1 MPGEIKIMYLNL
13 YKLTLSQ
20 LLFSGFDSK
29 FKVNIYN
36 EHFPE
41 TLEKYTRFSK
51 FTFSVNVMDVL
62 MERLYAAKFAEIGK
76 KIKQMLSNSLRLNFC
91 YLKNIRILHPKII
104 QHILENKQKNKCVC
118 IYEIIQSIIMKM
130 IMKMKNRSH
139 RYDMNRFR
147 SRHGQ
152 KYSKHKKCLTM
163 MVLICIK

>member
-152 KYSKHKKCLTM
+152 NIVS
-163 MVLICIK
+163 IKNVSR

>member
-76 KIKQMLSNSLRLNFC
+76 KNQANAKQL
-91 YLKNIRILHPKII
+91 
-104 QHILENKQKNKCVC
+104 LEA
-118 IYEIIQSIIMKM
+118 ELLL
-130 IMKMKNRSH
+130 
-139 RYDMNRFR
+139 FE
-147 SRHGQ
+147 
-152 KYSKHKKCLTM
+152 KYSHSSFENNTTYSRK
-163 MVLICIK
+163 

>member
-1 MPGEIKIMYLNL
+1 MR
-13 YKLTLSQ
+13 LSLL
-20 LLFSGFDSK
+20 LLFKESK
-29 FKVNIYN
+29 FSATCFFYN
-36 EHFPE
+36 Q
-41 TLEKYTRFSK
+41 RFHK
-51 FTFSVNVMDVL
+51 Q
-62 MERLYAAKFAEIGK
+62 RQAEIGK
-76 KIKQMLSNSLRLNFC
+76 KIKQMLNNSLRLNFC